1 MELAGKMFFIG
12 GLAGVAVIQLYLV
25 VKAFRE
31 KFIQGLLCLFV
42 PGYILYY
49 ALKEKG
55 RVRLLAGWALGTIAL
70 IAGAA
75 MLS

>member
-12 GLAGVAVIQLYLV
+12 GFAGVAAIQLYLV

-31 KFIQGLLCLFV
+31 RFIQGLLCLF

-49 ALKEKG
+49 ALKEK
-55 RVRLLAGWALGTIAL
+55 RKVRLLAGLALGTIAL
-70 IAGAA
+70 VAGAA